1 MDTFALGLRVAHK
14 MIEDNFFENIINDKY
29 QSFNEGIGKQI
40 VEGKTSFKELEE
52 YALNIDKIENE
63 SDHLEVIKT
72 QINQYILNINN
83 GD

>member
-1 MDTFALGLRVAHK
+1 K
-14 MIEDNFFENIINDKY
+14 KY

-40 VEGKTSFKELEE
+40 VEGTTSFKELEE
-52 YALNIDKIENE
+52 YAHNIKKIENE

>member
-1 MDTFALGLRVAHK
+1 ML
-14 MIEDNFFENIINDKY
+14 
-29 QSFNEGIGKQI
+29 
-40 VEGKTSFKELEE
+40 
-52 YALNIDKIENE
+52 LNIDKIENE